1 MENTNL
7 YFFQSMDMK
16 LLRKTHNFFS
26 SIISYK
32 VFLIL
37 LIIAVSIMLFPM
49 YYISNWD
56 VPSADDYT
64 YTSEIHHVVMNGG
77 SLLEIIKADI
87 DVVVYAYHNWSGL
100 FGTYALTMFNPIIYG
115 SQNYFIVPYIM
126 ISILILGIFFFITEI
141 FSVFAVKKKFG
152 IMISLVLIIACTQF
166 LPSPV
171 QGFYWYSG
179 AGVYTLSFGLSLI
192 YYALIILWVEKRSNV
207 SILLPLI
214 FLSIF
219 IAASN
224 FITALSTAILLISLL
239 ILLIILKKDSWKKL
253 LFITL
258 IFGITFYFVVS
269 APGNNGRKSTDLR
282 LPIIQTI
289 VESLQF
295 ALHQIITLNKL
306 SVIALYILLL
316 PILWKIASEST
327 WSFRYPWLVTIYSFC
342 LQASMNS
349 PTIFTDIEIAPG
361 RVENIRYFA
370 MLILFVINIF
380 YWLGWL
386 SKGKFRQFGDRFL
399 QMRVYYLIF
408 SSAIFLYGLTKIPIY
423 RITTLSAV
431 HSYKVG
437 WVGQYKHV
445 YNQRIETLENHEIQD
460 AVLREYPHNKPF
472 VLYFNDISE
481 DPNDWKNI
489 AMSNFYNKN
498 SVRRRHPD
506 EPLPGIFAGD

>member
-1 MENTNL
+1 MKTIKKFPGFLNTG
-7 YFFQSMDMK
+7 
-16 LLRKTHNFFS
+16 
-26 SIISYK
+26 ISHK
-32 VFLIL
+32 ILLIL
-37 LIIAVSIMLFPM
+37 LIIFFVILIIPILF
-49 YYISNWD
+49 IGKWNA
-56 VPSADDYT
+56 PSLDDYSYAIGVHNT
-64 YTSEIHHVVMNGG
+64 FLQNG
-77 SLLEIIKADI
+77 SLIDILKESIKQVQTTYSD
-87 DVVVYAYHNWSGL
+87 WSGL
-100 FGTYALTMFNPIIYG
+100 MSSVFLWTLMPASFGEE
-115 SQNYFIVPYIM
+115 NYFIVPYM
-126 ISILILGIFFFITEI
+126 MLFSLIIGICFFIVEFYFL
-141 FSVFAVKKKFG
+141 FSKNKLYGLSIA
-152 IMISLVLIIACTQF
+152 IIILIACTQF

-171 QGFYWYSG
+171 QAFYWY
-179 AGVYTLSFGLSLI
+179 AGSVCYTFFFGLSLI
-192 YYALIILWVEKRSNV
+192 YYALLIRWLKKRTNTITIV
-207 SILLPLI
+207 PLLL
-214 FLSIF
+214 LSF
-219 IAASN
+219 ITASSN
-224 FITALSTAILLISLL
+224 FITALATAILLISLL
-239 ILLIILKKDSWKKL
+239 FLLIILKRDSWKKL

-258 IFGITFYFVVS
+258 IFGITFYFVIS

-289 VESLQF
+289 VESFQF

-445 YNQRIETLENHEIQD
+445 YNQRLETLKNPEIQD

-472 VLYFNDISE
+472 VLYFGDISE